1 MWALYGFLFEQIY
14 CKKKKLQQS
23 GKFEH
28 TIKTLDMIT
37 VLWLIFFK
45 KTMYLLKIHA

>member
-1 MWALYGFLFEQIY
+1 MGFYLNKSTV
-14 CKKKKLQQS
+14 KKKKLQQS